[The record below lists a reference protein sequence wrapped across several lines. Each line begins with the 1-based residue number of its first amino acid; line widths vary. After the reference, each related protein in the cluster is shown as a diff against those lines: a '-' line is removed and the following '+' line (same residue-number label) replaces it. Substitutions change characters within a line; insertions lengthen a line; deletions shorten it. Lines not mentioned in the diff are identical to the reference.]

1 MAGGL
6 IRDRCWNTAS
16 APQMIVVW
24 RRKALNS
31 CRLLRTSQVHVRHR
45 TWPLSIFRSKLR
57 HIETSRAYEI
67 IHLPVQMTTSRNIT
81 PNRSEPMLPALVR
94 TIGRRSESQS
104 TRPKS
109 VLSGSPR
116 ARQCRTA
123 CRPSWRWHSRVENK
137 HRTRNSVMAITARG
151 LLPHRVLICLRI
163 LTGRSVACRSVS
175 FAATGLGS
183 KMVAG
188 CSVFVR

>member
-1 MAGGL
+1 MVI
-6 IRDRCWNTAS
+6 IRG
-16 APQMIVVW
+16 PL
-24 RRKALNS
+24 KLNS
-31 CRLLRTSQVHVRHR
+31 PCTAGKSCSARDLNQLSGCLLVVCSVTTTVG
-45 TWPLSIFRSKLR
+45 
-57 HIETSRAYEI
+57 EAY
-67 IHLPVQMTTSRNIT
+67 
-81 PNRSEPMLPALVR
+81 LVR